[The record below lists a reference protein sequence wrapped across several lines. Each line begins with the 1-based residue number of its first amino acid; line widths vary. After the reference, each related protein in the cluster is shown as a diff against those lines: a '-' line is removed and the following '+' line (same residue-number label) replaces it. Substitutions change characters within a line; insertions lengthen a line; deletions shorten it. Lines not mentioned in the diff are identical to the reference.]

1 MLKVIK
7 MRIFL
12 LVLSLL
18 VTACSSSL
26 PSIKPYKMP
35 IQQGNLVTS
44 KMMSQLK
51 PGMTKTQVR
60 FVMGTPLISDSFH
73 KDQWDYFYQME
84 NDGVIIEKR
93 RVILMFEKDLL
104 AKVKGDVIPAPQ
116 NKNEERQEIAPQKNN
131 DANQKPIQKEKGML
145 DRLKFWEDDE
155 EKPAP
160 KIVPTKKEAPLEDS
174 KSVAPKKQ
182 IIEPAKELEPEIKKP
197 MTEVAPVEIKKEPEA
212 VKPEASKT
220 GNSKPLPAETDPNYF
235 DLMLEKIG
243 F

>member
-1 MLKVIK
+1 MFKVIK

-12 LVLSLL
+12 LFLSLL

-44 KMMSQLK
+44 KMMMQLK

-60 FVMGTPLISDSFH
+60 FVMGTPLINDSFH

-84 NDGVIIEKR
+84 KDGAIIEKR

-104 AKVKGDVIPAPQ
+104 AKVKGDVIPANA
-116 NKNEERQEIAPQKNN
+116 NKNEDRQDIAPIKSSEP
-131 DANQKPIQKEKGML
+131 NQNPAQKEKSML
-145 DRLKFWEDDE
+145 DRLKFWEDND
-155 EKPAP
+155 KPIDKVIPAKKDVP
-160 KIVPTKKEAPLEDS
+160 VEDKKIVT
-174 KSVAPKKQ
+174 PKKDIPEPVKVPESD
-182 IIEPAKELEPEIKKP
+182 IIKP
-197 MTEVAPVEIKKEPEA
+197 VTEVAPADIKKEPA
-212 VKPEASKT
+212 VVKPEAAKAENT
-220 GNSKPLPAETDPNYF
+220 KPLPAETEPNYF

>member
-1 MLKVIK
+1 

-12 LVLSLL
+12 FVLSLL
-18 VTACSSSL
+18 VTACSSTL
-26 PSIKPYKMP
+26 PSIKSYKMP

-44 KMMSQLK
+44 KMMAQLK

-93 RVILMFEKDLL
+93 RVILIFEKDLL

-116 NKNEERQEIAPQKNN
+116 NKNEERPEIAPQKNN
-131 DANQKPIQKEKGML
+131 DANQKPIQKEKGIL

-160 KIVPTKKEAPLEDS
+160 KIAPTKKEVPLEER
-174 KSVAPKKQ
+174 KSVTPKKET
-182 IIEPAKELEPEIKKP
+182 IVPAKELESEIKKP
-197 MTEVAPVEIKKEPEA
+197 VTEVAPVEIKKEPEA

>member
-1 MLKVIK
+1 
-7 MRIFL
+7 
-12 LVLSLL
+12 
-18 VTACSSSL
+18 
-26 PSIKPYKMP
+26 
-35 IQQGNLVTS
+35 
-44 KMMSQLK
+44 
-51 PGMTKTQVR
+51 
-60 FVMGTPLISDSFH
+60 MGTPLISDSFH

-160 KIVPTKKEAPLEDS
+160 KIVPTKKEAPLEDR

-182 IIEPAKELEPEIKKP
+182 ITEPAKELEPEIKKP
-197 MTEVAPVEIKKEPEA
+197 MTEVAPVEIKKEPEV